1 MRVRRRQATLRQTD
15 QPRVP
20 DRWIKSGFALLV
32 AIPLLGG
39 GVLAAQRLVDPATF
53 PVRAIKVKGEF
64 RYLVRERLRQA
75 VEPHVVDGLLRVNVD
90 VVRNAVEALPWVMS
104 AQVRRVWPEGLE
116 VTVEEQQP
124 LARWGDGGLVN
135 RQGDRFAA
143 APGTGPKGL
152 PLLSGPSGS
161 SRIVTQRYGE
171 FSARLAQAG
180 LALTHLELDPRN
192 AWRIKQGDGLVID
205 LGRDD
210 VARRLERFTRL
221 YEQVLAKDPRRVER
235 VDLRYANGFA
245 VQFTEAVD
253 ETPKDDGKRQGAL
266 KGEVANAK
274 KA

>member
-1 MRVRRRQATLRQTD
+1 MRVRRHQATQRRND
-15 QPRVP
+15 RAGVP
-20 DRWIKSGFALLV
+20 TRWVKAGFALL
-32 AIPLLGG
+32 ATIALMGG
-39 GVLAAQRLVDPATF
+39 GVLAAQRLVDPETF

-64 RYLVRERLRQA
+64 RFLVREKLQQA
-75 VEPHVVDGLLRVNVD
+75 VEPHLENGLLRVNVD
-90 VVRNAVEALPWVMS
+90 VVRGAVEALPWVMG

-116 VTVEEQQP
+116 VTVVEQQP
-124 LARWGDGGLVN
+124 LARWGEGGLVN

-143 APGTGPKGL
+143 APGTGPGGL

-161 SRIVTQRYGE
+161 SRLVTQRYRE
-171 FSARLAQAG
+171 FSVRLADAG

-192 AWRIKQGDGLVID
+192 AWRIKQQGGLVID

-210 VARRLERFTRL
+210 VDRRLERFTRL
-221 YEQVLAKDPRRVER
+221 YKKVLAKDPRRVER

-245 VQFTEAVD
+245 VQFTKAGE

-266 KGEVANAK
+266 KGELANAK